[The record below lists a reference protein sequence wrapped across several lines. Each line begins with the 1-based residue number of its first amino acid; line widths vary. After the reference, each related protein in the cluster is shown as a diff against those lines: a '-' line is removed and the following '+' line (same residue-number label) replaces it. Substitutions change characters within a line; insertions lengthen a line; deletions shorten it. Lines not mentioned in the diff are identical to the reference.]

1 METITITK
9 DDFHKAVAIAVEKMT
24 NELKE
29 QNSSPL
35 AGFYVPMLGFYFQK
49 TLRLYYLK
57 MKSRNRRDKL
67 C

>member
-9 DDFHKAVAIAVEKMT
+9 DDFHKAVAIAVEKMK

-35 AGFYVPMLGFYFQK
+35 AGFYVPMLGFLFSKDVEIILFKDEEPKQEG
-49 TLRLYYLK
+49 
-57 MKSRNRRDKL
+57 
-67 C
+67 